1 MTGTPTHVHP
11 HFTCTSKDDTTQ
23 TLRSQVSNLFR
34 ATNATA
40 TSSMF
45 GGRANNFSLF
55 LESHVLSVWE
65 ERADAF
71 LNAFRLPF
79 PNAFLTMAAVGD
91 MEHVKEG
98 NPKTGVVHDR
108 QEVAACLILLV
119 GMTAS
124 CSVIHVQG
132 TAPQTSH

>member
-1 MTGTPTHVHP
+1 
-11 HFTCTSKDDTTQ
+11 
-23 TLRSQVSNLFR
+23 
-34 ATNATA
+34 
-40 TSSMF
+40 
-45 GGRANNFSLF
+45 
-55 LESHVLSVWE
+55 
-65 ERADAF
+65 
-71 LNAFRLPF
+71 LPF